1 MLKILF
7 SNFQKT
13 FTNSLIRLMYFSLLT
28 NYMNYVAFDEALAL
42 LLQLKKNKSN
52 FFFIYIYNL
61 HFLKQKVYSHQ
72 VLIYLN
78 VPGIP
83 LRKSLQ
89 NKQIVVEQWD
99 V

>member
-13 FTNSLIRLMYFSLLT
+13 FTNFLIRLMYFSLLT

-52 FFFIYIYNL
+52 FFFYIYIQFTL
-61 HFLKQKVYSHQ
+61 FKT
-72 VLIYLN
+72 
-78 VPGIP
+78 
-83 LRKSLQ
+83 KSLQ
-89 NKQIVVEQWD
+89 PPGTYIFKRT
-99 V
+99 

>member
-52 FFFIYIYNL
+52 FFLYIYIQFTL
-61 HFLKQKVYSHQ
+61 FKTKSS
-72 VLIYLN
+72 
-78 VPGIP
+78 GIP